1 MVSEPILTV
10 EALHTAFPGQGCVVD
25 GVSFEVGCAASVVLL
40 GESGSG
46 KSTIALSIMR
56 LLPAGGVVRSG
67 CIRFEGTDL
76 LQREEREMRRI
87 RGNRIGMIFQEPQS
101 ALNPVLTVGAQL
113 GECLPSRGR
122 RSRAIALLEA
132 VGIPDPPRTLRAYPH
147 QLSGG
152 MRQRVV
158 IAMAIAG
165 EPALLIADEPTSA
178 LDVTIQAQIL
188 DLIKSEQRR
197 REMAVLL
204 VTHDL
209 GVAHLMADDVV
220 VLYRGTVVER
230 SPRDLLFAH
239 PRHPYTRD
247 LFAAVP
253 SRERRD
259 RPLTRPQPGG
269 PQGRVGCLYSDRC
282 AHVQGPCREGIPEL
296 CKVAPAGAVR
306 CLYPDAQESPEAAVQ
321 LLAGAASS
329 APATLLEADN
339 LTVHFEISG
348 GVFGMKRRID
358 VVRSVSLQ
366 IGRAQTLAL
375 VGESGSGKT
384 TLGKAIVRLLPLTS
398 GRLSF
403 QGEDL
408 THLSGE
414 TLRRKRR
421 EIQMIFQ
428 DPYASLDPRMTIGEI
443 VGEGLWAQGIE
454 PKATA
459 RRALVL
465 ELLHQV
471 GLPGAVVDRY
481 PHQFSGGQR
490 QRVAIARALA
500 LRPRL
505 IVCDEPTSALDVSVQ
520 AQILHLLRRLQT
532 ETGVSYLFITHNL
545 GIVEYL
551 AHDVAILY
559 AGQVV
564 ERGPVAEVL
573 ERPRHPYTVSLLAA
587 VPRFNRSLST
597 ERAAA
602 GEFSPGFAT
611 QGCAFHPRC
620 PDALPR
626 CRQEAP
632 VLRGYGGS
640 HDAACHLGE
649 IPRQGVR

>member
-1 MVSEPILTV
+1 MSSETILTV
-10 EALHTAFPGQGCVVD
+10 EALHAAFAGQGFVVD
-25 GVSFEVGCAASVVLL
+25 GVSFEVGRAASVVLL

-56 LLPAGGVVRSG
+56 LLPTGGSVRSG
-67 CIRFEGTDL
+67 CIKFEGTDL
-76 LQREEREMRRI
+76 LRIEEREMRRI

-113 GECLPSRGR
+113 GECLPRRSR

-132 VGIPDPPRTLRAYPH
+132 VGIPDPPSALRAYPH

-165 EPALLIADEPTSA
+165 QPALLIADEPTSA

-220 VLYRGTVVER
+220 VLYRGTVVEQA
-230 SPRDLLFAH
+230 PRHLLFAH

-253 SRERRD
+253 SRERRE
-259 RPLTRPQPGG
+259 RPLVRLKPDGSG
-269 PQGRVGCLYSDRC
+269 ERAGCLYSDRC
-282 AHVQGPCREGIPEL
+282 AHVQGPCREAVPEIR
-296 CKVAPAGAVR
+296 KVTPAGSVR
-306 CLYPDAQESPEAAVQ
+306 CLYPDERDPPEVPAQPLV
-321 LLAGAASS
+321 ASS
-329 APATLLEADN
+329 VSAPLLEAEN
-339 LTVHFEISG
+339 LRVHFEISG
-348 GVFGMKRRID
+348 GVFGMKRRLD

-384 TLGKAIVRLLPLTS
+384 TLGKAIVRLLPLS
-398 GRLSF
+398 GGRLCF
-403 QGEDL
+403 LGEDL
-408 THLSGE
+408 TNISGE

-421 EIQMIFQ
+421 EVQMIFQ

-454 PKATA
+454 PTATA
-459 RRALVL
+459 RRAIVL
-465 ELLHQV
+465 ELLQQV
-471 GLPGAVVDRY
+471 GLPDTVFDRY

-520 AQILHLLRRLQT
+520 AQILHLLRKLQT

-545 GIVEYL
+545 GLVEYL
-551 AHDVAILY
+551 AHEVAILY

-564 ERGPVAEVL
+564 ERGSVAEVL
-573 ERPRHPYTVSLLAA
+573 EHPRHPYTVSLLAA
-587 VPRFNRSLST
+587 VPRFNRSPFV
-597 ERAAA
+597 RHAAA
-602 GEFSPGFAT
+602 GECSPGFAT
-611 QGCAFHPRC
+611 RGCAFRPRC

-632 VLRGYGGS
+632 LLRGFGGN
-640 HDAACHLGE
+640 HDVACHLGD
-649 IPRQGVR
+649 IHAKGD